1 MVLLKNNIGYWLLLF
16 IKEEE
21 RKKLF
26 SLTGPHLS
34 RLSDSW
40 KSWYP
45 KKKYNGSDVG
55 AENFGFSTYGLMSFL
70 KPSKSS

>member
-1 MVLLKNNIGYWLLLF
+1 MI
-16 IKEEE
+16 E
-21 RKKLF
+21 KKRWKILN
-26 SLTGPHLS
+26 LTGPHLS

-70 KPSKSS
+70 KPSKSW